1 MCTNGTQVPCEV
13 PSLPSPTTRKGWPHH
28 RGIRPLL
35 FSNNDVG
42 SFTSH
47 KNKSVKVLCDGTYGL
62 SSLSEKTRKSNHLQM
77 SFQRQHPERWSG
89 RSLNPGPP
97 ARQTGALP
105 FELTRRRLNL
115 ATHTL
120 RSSILLF
127 WYTALGQCVR
137 HKWKKTATQFLQAC
151 WQARLGVSETESPG
165 DLVVKRRKQAVTCL
179 SICSITLSG
188 NITPKTERNMFL

>member
-1 MCTNGTQVPCEV
+1 MLRSQLPIALRMTKQRSKTLALTFRVYLSTIFSGHRPVQRECARTGLRSHARCLPYQVLQPV
-13 PSLPSPTTRKGWPHH
+13 KVGHTTGVYDPY
-28 RGIRPLL
+28 
-35 FSNNDVG
+35 
-42 SFTSH
+42 SFRIMMWVL
-47 KNKSVKVLCDGTYGL
+47 SVKVLCDGTYGL

-127 WYTALGQCVR
+127 
-137 HKWKKTATQFLQAC
+137 
-151 WQARLGVSETESPG
+151 
-165 DLVVKRRKQAVTCL
+165 
-179 SICSITLSG
+179 
-188 NITPKTERNMFL
+188 

>member
-1 MCTNGTQVPCEV
+1 MLRYQLPIALRMTKQRSKTLALTFRVYLFTIFSGHRPVQRECARTGLRSHARCLPYQVLQPV
-13 PSLPSPTTRKGWPHH
+13 KVGHTTGVYDPY
-28 RGIRPLL
+28 
-35 FSNNDVG
+35 
-42 SFTSH
+42 SFRIMMWVL
-47 KNKSVKVLCDGTYGL
+47 SVKVLCDGTYGL

-127 WYTALGQCVR
+127 
-137 HKWKKTATQFLQAC
+137 
-151 WQARLGVSETESPG
+151 
-165 DLVVKRRKQAVTCL
+165 
-179 SICSITLSG
+179 
-188 NITPKTERNMFL
+188 

>member
-42 SFTSH
+42 SFTFH

-77 SFQRQHPERWSG
+77 CKYWKYCIASNHSPWFWRSPNGIAKPFDFPTRNCGFPPVMWFLELACFTIKVIKRWAVKTNDAFQM
-89 RSLNPGPP
+89 LYYIYY
-97 ARQTGALP
+97 AAY
-105 FELTRRRLNL
+105 F
-115 ATHTL
+115 
-120 RSSILLF
+120 
-127 WYTALGQCVR
+127 
-137 HKWKKTATQFLQAC
+137 
-151 WQARLGVSETESPG
+151 
-165 DLVVKRRKQAVTCL
+165 
-179 SICSITLSG
+179 
-188 NITPKTERNMFL
+188 

>member
-1 MCTNGTQVPCEV
+1 MYSVHSKNVEVSATYCFAHDKATKQDLGLDFQGIFIYHLFWTQACPEGMCTNGTQVPCEV

-127 WYTALGQCVR
+127 
-137 HKWKKTATQFLQAC
+137 
-151 WQARLGVSETESPG
+151 
-165 DLVVKRRKQAVTCL
+165 
-179 SICSITLSG
+179 
-188 NITPKTERNMFL
+188 

>member
-1 MCTNGTQVPCEV
+1 MLRSQLPIALRMTKQRSKTLALTFRVYLFTIFSGHRPVQRECARTGLRSHARCLPYQVLQPV
-13 PSLPSPTTRKGWPHH
+13 KVGHTTGVYDPY
-28 RGIRPLL
+28 
-35 FSNNDVG
+35 
-42 SFTSH
+42 SFRIMMWVL
-47 KNKSVKVLCDGTYGL
+47 SVKVLCDGTYGL

-105 FELTRRRLNL
+105 FELTTRRLNL

-127 WYTALGQCVR
+127 
-137 HKWKKTATQFLQAC
+137 
-151 WQARLGVSETESPG
+151 
-165 DLVVKRRKQAVTCL
+165 
-179 SICSITLSG
+179 
-188 NITPKTERNMFL
+188 